1 MSVIHAPREPEL
13 DARHGLFPALL
24 LAAFL
29 VLLIR
34 LWYLQVVA
42 AADLNERALYFQRV
56 SVSQLAPR
64 GLIYDRNG
72 KVLAGVEPRVVITA
86 RPAVVRQNPWVVE
99 KVASML
105 GADPEGLREKIDE
118 AAWRPYLPTPIHI
131 GASIEVATRIAEA
144 GAHLPGIEVSTQPM
158 RAYTD
163 TLSLA
168 HVLGYVWTPNGD
180 DVKRL
185 AEQEIKAAPYVG
197 KLGVERVY
205 ERYLMGEPGSQRFE
219 VDAKRRPT
227 RTVGRDNP
235 VPGERLTLSIDSDLQ
250 RLAHE
255 LLQGHRGSIVA
266 LDPRNGEVLCLASS
280 PTYDAALF
288 EGGISEK
295 EWRKLN
301 EDPGHPMINRAIGT
315 YHAPGS
321 TFKIVTTLAAM
332 RAGVFDPNR
341 TVYCAGYYQVGN
353 RRSKCLGHHGA
364 ISFERAFEKSCN
376 TYFSDLAMR
385 AGKDVL
391 RETALMCGLGARTG
405 IDLIGETPGVVP
417 TDEWL
422 SRWRDPVRWY
432 PGDTVNL
439 AIGQGEVSVTAL
451 QMAFVASVVAN
462 RGVGYRPHLLRARQE
477 PGNEGAVHE
486 IVPELAH
493 QVEGVP
499 SEGWERLRRAMGRVI
514 SDGTARVA
522 QIPGVAWGGKTGSA
536 ERRGQ
541 RMTDSW
547 FVGMAPLD
555 TPTICVCVSVENVG
569 HGSDFAA
576 PFARDI
582 VKRYLFGKPAS
593 ASPKAETEVSAAPA
607 SESLPSP
614 R

>member
-24 LAAFL
+24 LAAFV

-42 AADLNERALYFQRV
+42 ASDLSERAQYFQRV

-72 KVLAGVEPRVVITA
+72 TVLASVEPRVVISA
-86 RPAVVRQNPWVVE
+86 RPAVVRQNPWVID
-99 KVASML
+99 KVAAML
-105 GADPEGLREKIDE
+105 ATDPEQLREKVKA
-118 AAWRPYLPTPIHI
+118 AAWRPYLPAPIHI

-144 GAHLPGIEVSTQPM
+144 GSHLPGIEVSTQPM

-185 AEQEIKAAPYVG
+185 ADQELKAAPYVG
-197 KLGVERVY
+197 KLGIERVY
-205 ERYLMGEPGSQRFE
+205 EKYLMGEPGSERFE

-227 RTVGRDNP
+227 RTVGRDSP
-235 VPGERLTLSIDSDLQ
+235 VPGERLILSIDYDLQ
-250 RLAHE
+250 RLAVD
-255 LLQGHRGSIVA
+255 LLKGNRGAIVA
-266 LDPRNGEVLCLASS
+266 LDPRTGEVLCLASS
-280 PTYDAALF
+280 PSYDAAMF
-288 EGGISEK
+288 EGGISQK
-295 EWRKLN
+295 DWKQLN
-301 EDPGHPMINRAIGT
+301 DDPGHPMINRAIGT

-341 TVYCAGYYQVGN
+341 TVYCPGYYQVGN
-353 RRSKCLGHHGA
+353 RRSKCLGHHGT
-364 ISFERAFEKSCN
+364 ITFERAFEKSCN

-385 AGKDVL
+385 AGKDVM
-391 RETALMCGLGARTG
+391 RETALLCGLGTRTG

-422 SRWRDPVRWY
+422 ARWRDPVRWY

-439 AIGQGEVSVTAL
+439 AIGQGEVSATAL
-451 QMAFVASVVAN
+451 QMAFLASVVAN
-462 RGVGYRPHLLRARQE
+462 RGIGYRPHLLRARQE
-477 PGNEGAVHE
+477 PGNDGKLHE
-486 IVPELAH
+486 VQPEVAH
-493 QVEGVP
+493 EVDGV
-499 SEGWERLRRAMGRVI
+499 SADGWARLTRAMGLVI
-514 SDGTARVA
+514 SDGTARAA
-522 QIPGVAWGGKTGSA
+522 QIPGIEWGGKTGSA

-541 RMTDSW
+541 QMTDSW
-547 FVGMAPLD
+547 FVGLAPLEA
-555 TPTICVCVSVENVG
+555 PRIVVCVSVENVG

-582 VKRYLFGKPAS
+582 VRRYLLGKPAS
-593 ASPKAETEVSAAPA
+593 ASPKAETEVSATPA
-607 SESLPSP
+607 SSERPSS